1 MKKIG
6 VSATSQAKV
15 EEQSIDQEWVKII
28 SKFNNLKCDKDESFM
43 LLRDVFQETF
53 RRKLSDLEDDQ
64 DKARSRYIIEN
75 NRYYSSDLEYRIQKG
90 SLEIAKENIDNL
102 HIPITKVRE
111 KPTPPVEPFET
122 YTFFQDI
129 MKTLDIVKDNKR
141 LERNR
146 KSREHYQRR
155 KKKNEINLRNSLDK
169 STESC

>member
-1 MKKIG
+1 
-6 VSATSQAKV
+6 
-15 EEQSIDQEWVKII
+15 
-28 SKFNNLKCDKDESFM
+28 M

-64 DKARSRYIIEN
+64 AKARSRYIIEN

-90 SLEIAKENIDNL
+90 SLEIAKGDIDNL
-102 HIPITKVRE
+102 YKPIIKVRE

-122 YTFFQDI
+122 YTFFQDT
-129 MKTLDIVKDNKR
+129 MKTLDIVKDNER

-146 KSREHYQRR
+146 KSRERR

-169 STESC
+169 SKGSC